1 MDADHCWRFFV
12 SFICGS
18 KEQPYFDCHE
28 FCDQP
33 CNERLE
39 YPTLYASGKAGFC
52 ARSLEEAQS
61 ESRPTDMV
69 ALYETIKDVVPPP
82 EPATVAPGTRC
93 LGCFI
98 RFAWF
103 LFLKKIPGG

>member
-1 MDADHCWRFFV
+1 MDTDHCWRFFV

-82 EPATVAPGTRC
+82 EPATVAPGTTWVKQPQMWAASFVL
-93 LGCFI
+93 LGFY
-98 RFAWF
+98 
-103 LFLKKIPGG
+103 L

>member
-1 MDADHCWRFFV
+1 MVQRNNHIIIAMDFGTNLA
-12 SFICGS
+12 
-18 KEQPYFDCHE
+18 
-28 FCDQP
+28 

-61 ESRPTDMV
+61 DSRPTDMM

-82 EPATVAPGTRC
+82 EPATVAPGMPRI
-93 LGCFI
+93 G
-98 RFAWF
+98 
-103 LFLKKIPGG
+103 